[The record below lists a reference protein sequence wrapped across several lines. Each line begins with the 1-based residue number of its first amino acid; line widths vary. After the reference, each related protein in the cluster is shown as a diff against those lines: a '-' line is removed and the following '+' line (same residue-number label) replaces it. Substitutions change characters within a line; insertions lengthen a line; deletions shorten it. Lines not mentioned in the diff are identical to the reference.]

1 MLHSDQGQ
9 LQLSE
14 GLACDIREAI
24 HRYDGTMPIT
34 TAIGVLEIIK
44 AELIDGGCRP
54 VETDD
59 DEP

>member
-1 MLHSDQGQ
+1 MDAEQGQ

-14 GLACDIREAI
+14 GLACDIREAL
-24 HRYDGTMPIT
+24 HKYDGAMPLA

-54 VETDD
+54 VESEDD
-59 DEP
+59 D